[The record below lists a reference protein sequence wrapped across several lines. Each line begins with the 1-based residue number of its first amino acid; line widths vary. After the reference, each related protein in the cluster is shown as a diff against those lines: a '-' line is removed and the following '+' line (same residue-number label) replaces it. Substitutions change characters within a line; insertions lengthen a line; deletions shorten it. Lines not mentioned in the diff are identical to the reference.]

1 MRTTPRPVDMAPR
14 DPVRAWRRLGRA
26 AGYIAG
32 SALLA
37 GTVLFLL
44 DATGLLGSGPVYHP
58 TGAGPLLDQ
67 ATFFAAYF
75 AHQHHIVWDIIARD
89 TILPV
94 AYLALIIA
102 ALAVRNRTGPV
113 TPKVTSW

>member
-1 MRTTPRPVDMAPR
+1 V
-14 DPVRAWRRLGRA
+14 
-26 AGYIAG
+26 
-32 SALLA
+32 
-37 GTVLFLL
+37 
-44 DATGLLGSGPVYHP
+44 
-58 TGAGPLLDQ
+58 DQ

-102 ALAVRNRTGPV
+102 ALAVRNRAGTRHPQAQLL
-113 TPKVTSW
+113 VTSFIVGGIISILADLTFLAAAEYWRQTGGRPAPPRSWRRPGRRSRASRH

>member
-1 MRTTPRPVDMAPR
+1 M
-14 DPVRAWRRLGRA
+14 GRA

-44 DATGLLGSGPVYHP
+44 DATGLLGSGPVYRP
-58 TGAGPLLDQ
+58 TGAGPLVDQ

-75 AHQHHIVWDIIARD
+75 AHQHHSC
-89 TILPV
+89 
-94 AYLALIIA
+94 
-102 ALAVRNRTGPV
+102 G
-113 TPKVTSW
+113 TSSPETRSCPSPISP

>member
-1 MRTTPRPVDMAPR
+1 M
-14 DPVRAWRRLGRA
+14 GRA

-44 DATGLLGSGPVYHP
+44 DTTGLLGSGPVYRP
-58 TGAGPLLDQ
+58 TGAGPLVDQ

-75 AHQHHIVWDIIARD
+75 AHQHHIVRDIIARD

-94 AYLALIIA
+94 AYIALIIA
-102 ALAVRNRTGPV
+102 ALASGTVLGPV
-113 TPKVTSW
+113 TPRASSW